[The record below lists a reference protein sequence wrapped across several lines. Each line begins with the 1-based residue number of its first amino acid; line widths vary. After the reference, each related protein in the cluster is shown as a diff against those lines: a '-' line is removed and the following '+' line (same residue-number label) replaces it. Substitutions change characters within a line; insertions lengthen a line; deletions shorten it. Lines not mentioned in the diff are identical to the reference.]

1 MAAVTTELKVLV
13 RAVGKND
20 LDKISDSLTKL
31 GKAASSAVNP
41 KVKQSV
47 GELRKLSNQS
57 VKTKANIQGFSNA
70 FKDLANNLEFGS
82 REFKEAT
89 AEAARLDAQLRKL
102 ETRKPPSAGQRL
114 RGAARSAGAI
124 AAGGIFGG
132 PEGAIGAG
140 IGAIAGGPAGA
151 AIGAALGAQASLLR
165 KQAGA
170 LSEVVAGYNKYQI
183 ALAGVSKD
191 QKDFNESINAAKTFS
206 EQFVVPLDQTIAN
219 YTKLKASV
227 VGAGL
232 GTEETNKAFEALSA
246 SVLATGGDTQD
257 LNAALRAASQV
268 FSKGKVSAEE
278 LRQQIGERLPGAFT
292 IFADSMGIST
302 KELDKLLEQGK
313 VDLIDF
319 VGFTEELIARYGST
333 AEELAKAP
341 ELAGQRLQVAL
352 TNATLA
358 YGGFFQKVGAGFQDY
373 LSDLLNFATENK
385 TQFLKIVANVA
396 AFGVDIFEQVKN
408 AAKNIATPFIAAF
421 SIIEIKI
428 EDLQA
433 QFELL
438 FKAADAFGKLVL
450 RADGFGDVDLPPS
463 GRASVQ
469 ERSSAILAQLEKLFG
484 EFTPTEFGLGLR
496 DPSLDLS
503 GADDQTL
510 ASQTKI
516 KTTSKEILDL
526 TIRLQEA
533 RFGNNKELEAQIEF
547 LIRNQTLAERLAA
560 GEIDQN
566 TFKVG
571 LLNSE
576 NKLRKDGIRLRKEAK
591 NGETEI
597 NKELTEGQKILE
609 SMKDTIATGLT
620 NAIQGLIDGTKSLG
634 ESLSGILR
642 QMASLFLRAGI
653 GSFKG
658 ADGTGGSGLLGLFA
672 NGGVVAQN
680 KVVPFAY
687 GGVVNKPTLFPMAN
701 GAGLMGEQGPEA
713 IMPLRRT
720 ASGRLGVESS
730 GGVGNVVVNVDA
742 TGTSVQGDQ
751 PNADL
756 LGKAIGAAVQAELI
770 KQKRPGGLLTR

>member
-13 RAVGKND
+13 KAVGKGEIDKLSKALND
-20 LDKISDSLTKL
+20 LGS
-31 GKAASSAVNP
+31 KAAQPVNQKLKSSVAELKKLSSQSATTRNNVRGFSSA
-41 KVKQSV
+41 
-47 GELRKLSNQS
+47 
-57 VKTKANIQGFSNA
+57 
-70 FKDLANNLEFGS
+70 FKELANNLEVGS

-102 ETRKPPSAGQRL
+102 QTRKPPSAGQRL
-114 RGAARSAGAI
+114 AGAARSAGAI

-132 PEGAIGAG
+132 PEGAVGAG
-140 IGAIAGGPAGA
+140 IGAIAKGPAGA
-151 AIGAALGAQASLLR
+151 AVGAVLGAQVGLLR
-165 KQAGA
+165 KQAGV

-191 QKDFNESINAAKTFS
+191 QKDFNQSINAAKTFS

-246 SVLATGGDTQD
+246 SVLSTGGDTED

-319 VGFTEELIARYGST
+319 VGFTEQLIARYGST

-358 YGGFFQKVGAGFQDY
+358 YGGFFQKVGSGFQNY
-373 LSDLLNFATENK
+373 LTDLLNFATENK

-421 SIIEIKI
+421 SVIEVKI
-428 EDLQA
+428 ENLRV
-433 QFELL
+433 QFDLL
-438 FKAADAFGKLVL
+438 FKAAEAFGNLVL

-469 ERSSAILAQLEKLFG
+469 ERSSAILAQLEDLFG
-484 EFTPTEFGLGLR
+484 EFTPSKFGLGLR
-496 DPSLDLS
+496 DSALSLGEDS
-503 GADDQTL
+503 DTGGDTAQ
-510 ASQTKI
+510 SKM
-516 KTTSKEILDL
+516 KTTSKELLDL
-526 TIRLQEA
+526 AIARNAALQEGNA
-533 RFGNNKELEAQIEF
+533 IRVAQLDYATSLQRITERFN
-547 LIRNQTLAERLAA
+547 A
-560 GEIDQN
+560 GEIDFN
-566 TFKVG
+566 TAKK
-571 LLNSE
+571 LDLDAQ
-576 NKLRKDGIRLRKEAK
+576 NKLIKTGLRLRAQEKK
-591 NGETEI
+591 NLADLSKGQNNLT
-597 NKELTEGQKILE
+597 KELSEADKLFK
-609 SMKDTIATGLT
+609 SMANTVASGLT
-620 NAIQGLIDGTKSLG
+620 NAIMSLVDGTKSLG
-634 ESLSGILR
+634 ESLSNILK
-642 QMASLFLRAGI
+642 QLGSMFLQFGLKSLVG
-653 GSFKG
+653 
-658 ADGTGGSGLLGLFA
+658 GLFA
-672 NGGVVAQN
+672 DGGVVANN

-687 GGVVNKPTLFPMAN
+687 GGVVDKPTLFPMAN
-701 GAGLMGEQGPEA
+701 GAGLMGEAGPEA

-720 ASGRLGVESS
+720 ASGRLGVEASG

-742 TGTSVQGDQ
+742 KGTSAQGDGPSANQ
-751 PNADL
+751 

-770 KQKRPGGLLTR
+770 KQQRPGGLLSR